1 MMLILLTYSGHMN
14 QDHRADTGNTG
25 GKSATFKG
33 LALAALI
40 VVAVTGILEARVA
53 LTGGVEPRNPLT
65 VATVRFS
72 PQDDYSRPVSY
83 LGLVTAGRKAT
94 LGFEIPGQ
102 IATLPLR
109 EGDPVQQGQEIAS
122 LDTSAL
128 QARRRA
134 TAAELEQ
141 ARTELELAELKA
153 GRQQELSASGA
164 VSKEA
169 FDDTRLRARALSSQ
183 VEAVKARLAS
193 IDIELEKSHL
203 LAPYDGVV
211 ADRFVYQGAVVSPGT
226 PVVRLVELRNQEAQV
241 GIPATMSG
249 TLQKGRGYRLRLRD
263 QVLEA
268 PLLSIRPD
276 VDPATRT
283 TLAIFAL
290 PADVAALDGEP
301 ITLEYEEKVSMRGG
315 WLPMAAL
322 VEGQRGLWNV
332 LRIEADGELYRT
344 IRESVEVLDIQGDR
358 VFVRGTLPAGS
369 RVVASGMHRI
379 TPGTLVAVTGDD

>member
-1 MMLILLTYSGHMN
+1 V
-14 QDHRADTGNTG
+14 
-25 GKSATFKG
+25 
-33 LALAALI
+33 AALI

-53 LTGGVEPRNPLT
+53 LTGGADPNAPLT
-65 VATVRFS
+65 VHTVPFVT
-72 PQDDYSRPVSY
+72 QDSYSRPVSY

-102 IATLPLR
+102 IASLPLR
-109 EGDPVQQGQEIAS
+109 EGHPVQQGQEIAS

-141 ARTELELAELKA
+141 ARTELELARLKA

-169 FDDTRLRARALSSQ
+169 FDDTRLRAQALTSQ

-203 LAPYDGVV
+203 LAPYDGVI

-241 GIPATMSG
+241 GVPATLSG
-249 TLQKGRGYRLRLRD
+249 TLQTGRQYRLQLRD
-263 QVLEA
+263 QVFEA
-268 PLLSIRPD
+268 PLLTVRPD
-276 VDPATRT
+276 VDPTTRT
-283 TLAIFAL
+283 TLVIFAL
-290 PADVAALDGEP
+290 PAAVNALDGEP
-301 ITLEYEEKVSMRGG
+301 ITLEYEETVRMQGG
-315 WLPMAAL
+315 WLPMSAL

-332 LRIEADGELYRT
+332 LRIEADGDLYRT
-344 IRESVEVLDIQGDR
+344 VRESVEVLDIQGDR
-358 VFVRGTLPAGS
+358 VFARGTLPAGA
-369 RVVASGMHRI
+369 RVVASGIHRI
-379 TPGTLVAVTGDD
+379 TPGTVVALAAGD